1 MILIVGGACQGK
13 RDFAKNKFPGLTW
26 ADGRICEE
34 ADLFR
39 CQGIHHFHIYIKR
52 LMEET
57 AQEDRQS
64 RVDLLVERLWREN
77 REAVILAD
85 EVGCGIV
92 PLEALERAW
101 RETAGRAC
109 TYLAARADRVYRV
122 VCGIG
127 TVIKG

>member
-13 RDFAKNKFPGLTW
+13 RDFAKNKFPDLTW
-26 ADGRICEE
+26 ADGRTCEE
-34 ADLFR
+34 ADLFH

-64 RVDLLVERLWREN
+64 RVELLVERLWREN

-92 PLEALERAW
+92 PLDALERAW
-101 RETAGRAC
+101 REMAGRVC
-109 TYLAARADRVYRV
+109 TYLAAHADQVYRV
-122 VCGIG
+122 ICGIG